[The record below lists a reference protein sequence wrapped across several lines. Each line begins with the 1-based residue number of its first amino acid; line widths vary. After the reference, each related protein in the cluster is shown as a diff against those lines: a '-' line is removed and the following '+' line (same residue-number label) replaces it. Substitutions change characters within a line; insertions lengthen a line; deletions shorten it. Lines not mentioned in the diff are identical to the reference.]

1 MLDQIPLQLDRQG
14 IKERENDETGGGGLG
29 GRLFE
34 GDDYFKYFYQRR
46 GSDYSREVINRG
58 TAVIRGNTVSLI
70 MMITMMMMMIMFVMI
85 KIVTEAR
92 GKSLIIKAY

>member
-1 MLDQIPLQLDRQG
+1 M
-14 IKERENDETGGGGLG
+14 T
-29 GRLFE
+29 
-34 GDDYFKYFYQRR
+34 RR
-46 GSDYSREVINRG
+46 GGWGDDYSRETIISNISIKGGGVINRG

-70 MMITMMMMMIMFVMI
+70 MMITMMMMMMMIMFVMI